1 MTRPLCTILAGPNGS
16 GKSSIYAKMKPPGEF
31 VNADVIEAAL
41 EGDFSKGERQ
51 IKAGR
56 AAVTRVRELI
66 ETRTDFVFETT
77 LSSHHSMKVIEQAI
91 DHGFEVG
98 LLFVALD
105 HPQRN
110 VERVQFRVAD
120 GGHHIPS
127 PEIIRRYTASF
138 QNLSRAL
145 KLVHSAAIIDNSDK
159 VPEVV
164 FEIEKRRIVADRSR
178 NIEFHKTLA
187 KYVRFAVRK

>member
-1 MTRPLCTILAGPNGS
+1 MSKPQCTILAGPNGS

-56 AAVTRVRELI
+56 VAVTRVRELI
-66 ETRTDFVFETT
+66 DTKADFVFETT
-77 LSSHHSMKVIEQAI
+77 LSSHHSIKVIEDAI
-91 DHGFEVG
+91 KNGFEVG

-105 HPQRN
+105 DPLLN
-110 VERVQFRVAD
+110 VKRVGFRVAD

-127 PEIIRRYTASF
+127 PDILRRYRASF
-138 QNLSRAL
+138 LNLSRAL
-145 KLVHSAAIIDNSDK
+145 SLVHSAAIIDNSGRI
-159 VPEVV
+159 PEIV
-164 FEIEKRRIVADRSR
+164 FEIENKKIVYDRSR
-178 NIEFHKTLA
+178 DIEFHRTLRSLI
-187 KYVRFAVRK
+187 KLFP

>member
-1 MTRPLCTILAGPNGS
+1 MSKPQCTILAGPNGS

-66 ETRTDFVFETT
+66 DTKANFVFETT
-77 LSSHHSMKVIEQAI
+77 LSSHHSIKVIEDAI
-91 DHGFEVG
+91 KNGFEVG

-105 HPQRN
+105 DPLLN
-110 VERVQFRVAD
+110 VKRVGFRVAD

-127 PEIIRRYTASF
+127 PDILRRYRASF
-138 QNLSRAL
+138 SNLGRAL
-145 KLVHSAAIIDNSDK
+145 SLVSSAAIIDNSDK
-159 VPEVV
+159 IPEVV
-164 FEIEKRRIVADRSR
+164 FEIEAGQVVADRSR
-178 NIEFHKTLA
+178 DIEFHKTLS
-187 KYVRFAVRK
+187 KYVRSATQK

>member
-41 EGDFSKGERQ
+41 EGDLSKGERQ

-66 ETRTDFVFETT
+66 ETRADFVFETT

-110 VERVQFRVAD
+110 VERVEFRVSD
-120 GGHHIPS
+120 GGHHIPT

-145 KLVHSAAIIDNSDK
+145 MLVHSAAIIDNSDK
-159 VPEVV
+159 VPEIV

-187 KYVRFAVRK
+187 KSVRAAMRK

>member
-1 MTRPLCTILAGPNGS
+1 MSRPLCTILAGPNGS

-31 VNADVIEAAL
+31 VNADLIEAAL
-41 EGDFSKGERQ
+41 EGDLSKGERQ
-51 IKAGR
+51 VKAGR
-56 AAVTRVRELI
+56 AAITRVRELI

-77 LSSHHSMKVIEQAI
+77 LSSHHSIKVIEDAI

-110 VERVQFRVAD
+110 VERVRFRVAD
-120 GGHHIPS
+120 GGHNIPA
-127 PEIIRRYTASF
+127 PDIIRRYTASF
-138 QNLSRAL
+138 SNLGRAL

-159 VPEVV
+159 IPEVV
-164 FEIEKRRIVADRSR
+164 FEIENNRIVADRSR
-178 NIEFHKTLA
+178 DIDFHRMLA
-187 KYVRFAVRK
+187 QHVAAITRK